1 MAAAAN
7 QKNAKGECPAGGA
20 PAKDE
25 PKEMETEFREGDTC
39 LQANVVEQ
47 QRRCFRSTLE
57 KTFPRGLQSQPTES
71 VDGSMS
77 PFAGPVWLQG

>member
-7 QKNAKGECPAGGA
+7 QKNAKVNVLRGGA

-39 LQANVVEQ
+39 LQSECSRAAAAM
-47 QRRCFRSTLE
+47 FRSTLE